1 MNRLKALF
9 VDIIDKLYFVE
20 KTILPKVFIK
30 QIYFFVSTAF
40 EDEAI
45 DCYLSDRQDI
55 GFFENFILG
64 ADETKKLTKETNNRF
79 QDFKKGDLMEKMSG
93 YITPQHIIKLQQ
105 EEMMQ
110 EHILTKKNMVIEQ
123 LKGKGEIIRYL
134 GRRIVTRNEKL
145 YQKLERVYNK
155 LYEDLRDSLEKPEE
169 K

>member
-1 MNRLKALF
+1 MNRFKALLI
-9 VDIIDKLYFVE
+9 DIIDRLYFVE
-20 KTILPKVFIK
+20 KTIFPKILVK
-30 QIYFFVSTAF
+30 RIYYFVSTSF
-40 EDEAI
+40 EEEAI

-64 ADETKKLTKETNNRF
+64 ADETKKLTNETKNRF

-110 EHILTKKNMVIEQ
+110 EHIHTKKNMVIEQ

-155 LYEDLRDSLEKPEE
+155 LYADLRDSLEKPEN
-169 K
+169 